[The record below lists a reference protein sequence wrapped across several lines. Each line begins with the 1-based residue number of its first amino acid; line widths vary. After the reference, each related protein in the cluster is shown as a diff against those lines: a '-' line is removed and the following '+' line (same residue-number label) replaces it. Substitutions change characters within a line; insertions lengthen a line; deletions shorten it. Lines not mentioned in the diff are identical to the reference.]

1 MVGAFALCRFSDG
14 EMIYES
20 MSVKDIQSVRNNYSN
35 AKDSKAW
42 KNSFD
47 EMCKKTVLRRL
58 CKHIDTDFDSAEARA
73 AWEEGSGFTFKKE
86 EPGQIVSNPFENSD
100 DDGGAIDVDAVEV
113 DTTPPDDFE
122 LPFK

>member
-1 MVGAFALCRFSDG
+1 
-14 EMIYES
+14 
-20 MSVKDIQSVRNNYSN
+20 MSVKEIQAVRNNYSN

-58 CKHIDTDFDSAEARA
+58 CKHIDTDFDSAEARS

-86 EPGQIVSNPFENSD
+86 EPSEIVTNPFEVTEENV
-100 DDGGAIDVDAVEV
+100 IDTDAVEITEEV
-113 DTTPPDDFE
+113 VTTPPDDFE